1 MILYAEVIVHVVE
14 VKLEQL
20 DFAWRLVRVQVSDRF
35 EIENFCKNAAFSNI
49 RASFLQALRLI
60 LIELGVEEELG
71 HVAHHR
77 GHV

>member
-20 DFAWRLVRVQVSDRF
+20 NFAWRLVRVQISDRL
-35 EIENFCKNAAFSNI
+35 EIENFCKHAAFCNI

-60 LIELGVEEELG
+60 LIELCVEEELG
-71 HVAHHR
+71 HVAQHG